1 MTKIGKYSLFGL
13 LSGCVKIP
21 LAMALV
27 FSLMTVGCI
36 SDDEPEI
43 EEKVKVGDFLPE
55 FTVTTNGGK
64 IIATEDLRGQKGM
77 IVFFNTSCPDCQ
89 QELPVVQEVYNR
101 LRGECDVL
109 CISRG
114 EGPESVSAYWESQRL
129 TLPCSAQSDR
139 KVYELFATSII
150 PRIYVYSSGLRVTAL
165 FSDNPLPSAEQ
176 LTEALSDQPGSVEEA
191 WIKSRWSVVR

>member
-191 WIKSRWSVVR
+191 